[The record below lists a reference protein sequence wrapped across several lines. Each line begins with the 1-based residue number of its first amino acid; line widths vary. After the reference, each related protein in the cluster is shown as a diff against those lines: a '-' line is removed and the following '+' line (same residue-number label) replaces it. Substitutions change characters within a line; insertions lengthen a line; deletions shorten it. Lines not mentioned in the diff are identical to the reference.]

1 MVYACHRFLLHL
13 YVMKLEL
20 ESNFKE
26 YFPRSRAD
34 SVSWGAGGPEID
46 NLISV
51 HFDTVAPRKKN
62 LIWLQSHLKI
72 G

>member
-1 MVYACHRFLLHL
+1 MVVGGPF
-13 YVMKLEL
+13 EL
-20 ESNFKE
+20 S
-26 YFPRSRAD
+26 
-34 SVSWGAGGPEID
+34 AGPGPEID